1 MKERSST
8 MDMLGV
14 YIDKGATV
22 AYPRRQS
29 SDVWIAT
36 GVVVDVDRSADKVKL
51 IGGTGQRGE
60 PLGKRPRWVH
70 GRARLVVTRG
80 SMAQT
85 LLSAE

>member
-1 MKERSST
+1 M

-14 YIDKGATV
+14 YVDKGATV

-29 SDVWIAT
+29 SDTWIAT
-36 GVVVDVDRSADKVKL
+36 GVVVEVDLPGDRVKL
-51 IGGTGQRGE
+51 TDGTGQRGE

-80 SMAQT
+80 SAAQP
-85 LLSAE
+85 LLRAG